1 MQTLKYVFWAVV
13 AFVLILVGLAN
24 RDQTTLQAMPEPFA
38 NLLGISP
45 NVTLPLFVVLFIFA
59 GIGLLVGLVWEW
71 IREYPER
78 VESRNREKEVQRLR
92 AELARLR
99 ATSGDPKRGD
109 DVIALLDQPR
119 RVG

>member
-1 MQTLKYVFWAVV
+1 MHTLKYVFWAIV

-24 RDQTTLQAMPEPFA
+24 RDATTLQAMPDPFA

-45 NVTLPLFVVLFIFA
+45 NVTLPLFVVLFVFL
-59 GIGLLVGLVWEW
+59 GIGLLIGLVWEW
-71 IREYPER
+71 LREYPER
-78 VESRNREKEVQRLR
+78 VESRRREKELERLR
-92 AELARLR
+92 DELARLR
-99 ATSGDPKRGD
+99 ATSGDQKTGD